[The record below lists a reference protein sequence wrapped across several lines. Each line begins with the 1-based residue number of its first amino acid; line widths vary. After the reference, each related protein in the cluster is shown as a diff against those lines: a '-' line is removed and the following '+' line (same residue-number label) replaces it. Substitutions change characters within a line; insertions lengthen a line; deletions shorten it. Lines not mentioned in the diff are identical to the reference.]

1 MKVRGER
8 ECVSCGTQWSYYET
22 GEIACPECGSVRS
35 VGIARRRRHTD
46 SPAELDLT
54 AHRARFGEASGPLP
68 AEGVDDLKRDLREY
82 VRKRGFIDGGELR
95 GLDDDVLLA
104 AYELLQVVDAVGR
117 LPDPDERDREYL
129 LRLLAGADEGD
140 RPAPEDVP
148 PNLHAAR
155 GLAAV
160 EAVEAYR
167 EDLRTHLEDLAADEM
182 DDAGEADDADGAE
195 ANDADGA
202 EADGAE
208 ATDEDRDIEATR
220 DVLESLRDRSKRV
233 ESLQGDVDPETAET
247 LVRAADDLGRY
258 LRTGRPDAL
267 ESARDRLS
275 EPVV

>member
-22 GEIACPECGSVRS
+22 GEVACPECGSVQS
-35 VGIARRRRHTD
+35 VGIAERRRHTD

-68 AEGVDDLKRDLREY
+68 EEGVDDLKRDLRGY
-82 VRKRGFIDGGELR
+82 VRKRGFIDGGDLR

-104 AYELLQVVDAVGR
+104 AYELLQVVDAVDR
-117 LPDPDERDREYL
+117 LPDPDERDRDYL
-129 LRLLAGADEGD
+129 LRLLAGADGGD

-155 GLAAV
+155 GLATVA
-160 EAVEAYR
+160 AVEAYR
-167 EDLRTHLEDLAADEM
+167 EDLRTHLEDLT
-182 DDAGEADDADGAE
+182 ADGA
-195 ANDADGA
+195 DG
-202 EADGAE
+202 
-208 ATDEDRDIEATR
+208 DRDLEAAR